1 MSFEEMTC
9 KEFVS
14 ELSSKSPVP
23 GGGGASALAG
33 AVGMAL
39 SNMVASLTIGKKKYM
54 DVEEDMILLKKRGV
68 ELQESLLRMADRDA
82 EVFEPLSRAYGLP
95 KNTQEEREYKSRVM
109 EAALKE
115 AASVPLEIM
124 ELCCQAIDLA
134 EEASKKGS
142 RIAISDAGVSAALL
156 GAALRGAALNIFIN
170 TKSMADTEYAEKLNA
185 RAEELIREY
194 GTKADSVYQRV
205 SDGLK
210 GGI

>member
-54 DVEEDMILLKKRGV
+54 DVEEDMVLLKKRGV

-95 KNTQEEREYKSRVM
+95 KNTQDEREYKSRVM

-134 EEASKKGS
+134 EEASQKGS
-142 RIAISDAGVSAALL
+142 KIAISDAGVTAALL

-170 TKSMADTEYAEKLNA
+170 TKSMADTEYAAKLNE
-185 RAEELIREY
+185 RAEALTEEY
-194 GTKADSVYQRV
+194 GLKADRIYQTV
-205 SDGLK
+205 CEGLK

>member
-1 MSFEEMTC
+1 MSFAEMTC

-23 GGGGASALAG
+23 GGGGASALAA

-39 SNMVASLTIGKKKYM
+39 SNMVASLTIGKKKYA
-54 DVEEDMILLKKRGV
+54 DVEQDMILLKNRGV
-68 ELQESLLRMADRDA
+68 ELQEKLLQMADRDA

-95 KNTQEEREYKSRVM
+95 KNTEEEREYKKQVM
-109 EAALKE
+109 ESALKE
-115 AASVPLEIM
+115 AAAVPLEIM

-134 EEASKKGS
+134 EEASQKGS
-142 RIAISDAGVSAALL
+142 KIAISDAGVSAALL

-170 TKSMADTEYAEKLNA
+170 TKSMADAEYAAKLNE
-185 RAEELIREY
+185 RAEALTEEFGL
-194 GTKADSVYQRV
+194 KADRIYQTV
-205 SDGLK
+205 CEGLK